1 MQGLNSFLLVPGVRV
16 VSQEAISRSY
26 SVVTRN
32 FFAVNFYEQLK
43 AKICQFLRLTTRLF
57 WPFHG

>member
-1 MQGLNSFLLVPGVRV
+1 MQGMNSFLLVPGVRV

-32 FFAVNFYEQLK
+32 FFAVNFYEQLMV
-43 AKICQFLRLTTRLF
+43 KICQFFT
-57 WPFHG
+57 PND